1 MTTSGVSCMTSDT
14 AKSPATLEPKLSDTR
29 VGGGHRA
36 CLTGEGVPLIQAEC
50 PPPSSWG
57 KVATTH
63 TDDEGL
69 GPHPSPLFIFLIFYR
84 IGHLESQK

>member
-50 PPPSSWG
+50 PPPLPG
-57 KVATTH
+57 
-63 TDDEGL
+63 ERL
-69 GPHPSPLFIFLIFYR
+69 QPLTQMMKDLDPIPVLCSFF
-84 IGHLESQK
+84 